1 MKILIVEDE
10 KELALGIAEYL
21 AGQGYRCE
29 FAETFRQA
37 VDKISA
43 FGYDC
48 ILLDLMLPGGSGLKV
63 LEEIKKQGKQ
73 DGVIIISAKD
83 SLEDKISGLEIGAD
97 DYLAKPFHLSELSAR
112 IHSLIRRKQFGN
124 SNILVLNELQIN
136 VLVKTLTVNN
146 EAVSLTKK
154 EFDLL
159 LLFIGNKN
167 RIISKNALA
176 EHLSGDMADML
187 DNHDFVYAHIKN
199 LKRKLTDAG
208 YNNYL
213 KTVYGTGYKWEI

>member
-1 MKILIVEDE
+1 M
-10 KELALGIAEYL
+10 
-21 AGQGYRCE
+21 
-29 FAETFRQA
+29 
-37 VDKISA
+37 
-43 FGYDC
+43 
-48 ILLDLMLPGGSGLKV
+48 
-63 LEEIKKQGKQ
+63 
-73 DGVIIISAKD
+73 
-83 SLEDKISGLEIGAD
+83 
-97 DYLAKPFHLSELSAR
+97 
-112 IHSLIRRKQFGN
+112 
-124 SNILVLNELQIN
+124 
-136 VLVKTLTVNN
+136 NN

-199 LKRKLTDAG
+199 LKRKLTEAG